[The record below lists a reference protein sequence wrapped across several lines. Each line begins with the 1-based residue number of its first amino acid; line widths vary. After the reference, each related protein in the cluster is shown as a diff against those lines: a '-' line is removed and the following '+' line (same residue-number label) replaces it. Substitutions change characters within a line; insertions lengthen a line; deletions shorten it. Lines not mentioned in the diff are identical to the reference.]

1 MTYIYNNETHR
12 ETNVTCHI
20 GSVDIMP
27 DVLNSR
33 GVYHA
38 RYSEEF
44 VYHVYDSEE
53 LEWWACWAIRE
64 SLISQFYCESDIK
77 TQEQCDNLVSWYG
90 HDMTDLQAKLCDL
103 LNIDYDLPY
112 NKPYK
117 IVCKSMH
124 DIYVMTYDYAMELC
138 IKLQCEGESP
148 QLFKWGLV
156 CDFCETD

>member
-1 MTYIYNNETHR
+1 MTYIYNLETHHS
-12 ETNVTCHI
+12 TNVTCHI

-27 DVLNSR
+27 DVLVGHLSTMNENADKYYVFS
-33 GVYHA
+33 
-38 RYSEEF
+38 S
-44 VYHVYDSEE
+44 DE

-64 SLISQFYCESDIK
+64 SLISQAYCESDIK

-117 IVCKSMH
+117 IACKSMH
-124 DIYVMTYDYAMELC
+124 DIYVMTYDYAMDLC

-148 QLFKWGLV
+148 QLYKWGFV